1 MRDGNGGTGDC
12 PRRLAPLGGRD
23 SPCSPLPPLEI
34 RGRTSAV
41 RFPVAALLAPM
52 DGVTDPAFRNL
63 VLDLGDAGGA
73 VTEFVRISSGPT
85 SARALRRELGPP
97 RRAGPPVGIQ
107 IMTPGPEHVAETAR
121 NAERAGA
128 AWVDLNFGCPV
139 KRVFD
144 KCAGSALLA
153 HPEKVEAIVAAAVSG
168 TGIPVSAKVRAGI
181 EDDSRLEEILS
192 AAAAGGAA
200 MITLHA
206 RLRTDSYATAARWE
220 RIARGAALLA
230 RDFPAV
236 ALVGNGG
243 IDRAADAPRMLRET
257 GCRGVMVGRAALAD
271 PWIFREIAGGPP
283 AAAAEAGAFARAY
296 LATAA
301 GGKAKQFVRWY
312 RAGGIFEGREEIRD
326 RLLREASAAEIVAW
340 FSDLSDR
347 PTAPSA
353 GRRGPGATAGTP
365 AAS

>member
-1 MRDGNGGTGDC
+1 MSEGHDRTGDS
-12 PRRLAPLGGRD
+12 PAGPASPVLRD
-23 SPCSPLPPLEI
+23 SPCPTLPPLEI
-34 RGRTSAV
+34 RGRTTAV

-52 DGVTDPAFRNL
+52 DGVTDTAFRNL

-85 SARALRRELGPP
+85 SARALRREIGPP
-97 RRAGPPVGIQ
+97 RPGGPPVGIQ
-107 IMTPGPEHVAETAR
+107 IMTPGPEHMAETAR

-128 AWVDLNFGCPV
+128 AWVDINFGCPV

-181 EDDSRLEEILS
+181 EDDSRLEEILA

-200 MITLHA
+200 LITLHA
-206 RLRTDSYATAARWE
+206 RLRTDSYATPARWE
-220 RIARGAALLA
+220 RIARGASLLA

-243 IDRAADAPRMLRET
+243 IDAAADGPRMLRET

-271 PWIFREIAGGPP
+271 PWIFRAMAGGPP
-283 AAAAEAGAFARAY
+283 ATPAEASAFARAY

-301 GGKAKQFVRWY
+301 GGKAKQFVRWF

-326 RLLREASAAEIVAW
+326 RLLRGSTNAEVVAW
-340 FSDLSDR
+340 FAALSDP
-347 PTAPSA
+347 PTALSA
-353 GRRGPGATAGTP
+353 GPRGPGATAGTP
-365 AAS
+365 

>member
-1 MRDGNGGTGDC
+1 M
-12 PRRLAPLGGRD
+12 PSLV
-23 SPCSPLPPLEI
+23 I
-34 RGRTSAV
+34 RGREREV

-85 SARALRRELGPP
+85 SARALRRELGPA
-97 RRAGPPVGIQ
+97 RTEGPPVGIQ
-107 IMTPGPEHVAETAR
+107 IMTPGPEHMAETSA
-121 NAERAGA
+121 NAEKAGA
-128 AWVDLNFGCPV
+128 SWVDINFGCPV

-153 HPEKVEAIVAAAVSG
+153 HPEKVEAIVRAAVSG
-168 TGIPVSAKVRAGI
+168 AGIPVSAKVRAGI
-181 EDDSRLEEILS
+181 EDDSRLEEILG

-206 RLRTDSYATAARWE
+206 RLRVDSYATPARWE
-220 RIARGAALLA
+220 RIARAAAFLR

-243 IDRAADAPRMLRET
+243 IDSAADGPRMLRET

-271 PWIFREIAGGPP
+271 PWIFREMAGGPP
-283 AAAAEAGAFARAY
+283 GTLAEAAAFARAY
-296 LATAA
+296 LSVVV

-312 RAGGIFEGREEIRD
+312 AAGGIFAGREEERE
-326 RLLREASAAEIVAW
+326 RLLRAAPAAEIVRW
-340 FSDLSDR
+340 FGGLNDP
-347 PTAPSA
+347 PTGPSA
-353 GRRGPGATAGTP
+353 DRSDPRATAGSP
-365 AAS
+365 AG